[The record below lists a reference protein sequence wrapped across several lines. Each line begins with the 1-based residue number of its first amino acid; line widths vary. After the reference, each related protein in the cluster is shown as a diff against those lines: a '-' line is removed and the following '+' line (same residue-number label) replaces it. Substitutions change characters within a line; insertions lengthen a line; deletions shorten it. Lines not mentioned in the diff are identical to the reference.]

1 VATRRFIVIDRRDN
15 VATAVQTLPARE
27 VLDMEAGTT
36 ADRASGPLTLCEAIP
51 FGHKFALRP
60 IPARGPVIKYGETAG
75 LATEDIE
82 AGQHVHVHNVEG
94 IKGRGDKKAAASR

>member
-1 VATRRFIVIDRRDN
+1 MAARRFIVIHERDN
-15 VATAVQTLPARE
+15 VATAVQALPARE
-27 VLDMEAGTT
+27 VVDVEAVT
-36 ADRASGPLTLCEAIP
+36 APGSAGPVTLCQAIP

-60 IPARGPVIKYGETAG
+60 IPAGGPVVKYGETVG

-94 IKGRGDKKAAASR
+94 IKGRGDKIAGAPR